1 MVAVHFKPVVGGE
14 ICWPLECPEVA
25 EAVWKRAH
33 LKLRRA
39 ALDATDAGVVKG

>member
-39 ALDATDAGVVKG
+39 AWT